1 MKNMLPITLTARRG
15 NLKKFMA
22 RRANEKFQ
30 AIKKQIVIRDE
41 YTCRYCGFHAQE
53 FMEIVNI
60 DHNYDNN
67 KMSNMAT
74 ACSFCTQCLFLDAV
88 GTLPRT
94 GGVVVFIP
102 ELSQADLNNFCRVL
116 FCSMDKET
124 IYKNKL
130 HSVYMSLKERTKDVE
145 KSFGPDTSNPK
156 IFGQSLI
163 DSQLTAEQLNH
174 DALQHLRVLP
184 NRKDFKKEID
194 YWKKTVFAN
203 VPL

>member
-1 MKNMLPITLTARRG
+1 MKSLLPMTLTARRG
-15 NLKKFMA
+15 NLKKFLA
-22 RRANEKFQ
+22 RRSNEKFL
-30 AIKKQIVIRDE
+30 AVRKKILVRDD
-41 YTCRYCGFHAQE
+41 YSCAYCGFQSQA
-53 FMEIVNI
+53 FMELVNI

-88 GTLPRT
+88 GTLPRS
-94 GGVVVFIP
+94 GGVIVFIP

-116 FCSMDKET
+116 FCSMDKDT

-130 HSVYMSLKERTKDVE
+130 HSVYMSLKERTQDVE

-163 DSQLTAEQLNH
+163 DAQLTADQLNH
-174 DALQHLRVLP
+174 DALQHLRLLP

-203 VPL
+203 IPL